1 MPIHNQRPRR
11 RAPLIPT
18 AAAAKIHPGEQYEA
32 ITRFTE
38 QLDLART
45 RPLPLSRSPG
55 KSNNPA
61 SGAAA
66 QFLLMKDEEESLN

>member
-38 QLDLART
+38 QLDLARA
-45 RPLPLSRSPG
+45 RPLSRSPG